1 MKYALGALASRR
13 YARYLLTV
21 IFDMF
26 FTVILFRFLFS
37 KLIRLAGYSHRGRE
51 WIANGMVSCF
61 VSVVTYQ
68 VYANMCAARERPVSP
83 PAPPAPHAPHA
94 HTRRTVLT
102 PLVDTPGR
110 ASSGLILR
118 ASRTLMASLRS
129 SGSPARRWSSPRSS

>member
-68 VYANMCAARERPVSP
+68 VYANMCAARERPVS
-83 PAPPAPHAPHA
+83 APHAPHA

-110 ASSGLILR
+110 ASSGPTLR
-118 ASRTLMASLRS
+118 ASRTRMVSLRS
-129 SGSPARRWSSPRSS
+129 SGSPARQWCSPPSS